1 MPVEIREIL
10 IKAILEQEGDPATA
24 QKTGKLM
31 DDSPRS
37 RSMKPK
43 PKRKPPITE
52 RLNLRMPWPR
62 GKPSFANACVA
73 SRKCSKTE
81 NTVKTHCYGAQ

>member
-31 DDSPRS
+31 DDSP
-37 RSMKPK
+37 PK
-43 PKRKPPITE
+43 PLDEAKAEAEAPDNGTAESKDA
-52 RLNLRMPWPR
+52 L
-62 GKPSFANACVA
+62 A
-73 SRKCSKTE
+73 SREAIIRECLRRVEEMLE
-81 NTVKTHCYGAQ
+81 NRKYR